1 MHHPEALAHHAT
13 RLLLMDPEVSSEF
26 VDGSR
31 LMALLIRTLPPS
43 WPLPPI
49 FDENETEEEHI
60 DRLRVSIITTW
71 IRGQLIEGG
80 LTGDL
85 LITFNTVLGYVERSK
100 NDQIFVVAWEKTYPG
115 SVYNDIP
122 IIAKPF

>member
-26 VDGSR
+26 VDGSK

-43 WPLPPI
+43 WPLPIP
-49 FDENETEEEHI
+49 DEDETEEEHI
-60 DRLRVSIITTW
+60 DRLRVGIISTW

-85 LITFNTVLGYVERSK
+85 LITFNTVLGYVERNK
-100 NDQIFVVAWEKTYPG
+100 DDQIFVVAWENTYPWG
-115 SVYNDIP
+115 VYNDIP